1 MSLAVVRSRGL
12 SGMFAP
18 EVTVE
23 VHLANGLPSFTLV
36 GLPDTEVKEARERVR
51 AAIQNCKF
59 EFPMRRITVNLAP
72 ADLPKESGRFDLPI
86 ALAILAASGQL
97 SKRALDRYEY
107 AGELSL
113 SGELRPVRGTLAM
126 TYAVSKSAADMH
138 PPRGFML
145 PEENADE
152 ASLVAGVSIYA
163 AKSLQ
168 QVVEHLEA
176 EGGNPQANKIAPHM
190 ATVRLTPPTYPDFFD
205 VRGQKSAK
213 RALEVAAAGGHSVL
227 MVGPP
232 GTGKTMLAQ
241 RFPGILPPMTTDE
254 ALESAA
260 VLSLVGQF
268 APQRWAS
275 RMFRA
280 PHHTA
285 SAVALVGGGSNPMP
299 GEISLAHH
307 GVLFLDELPEYDRR
321 VLEVM
326 REPLESGRITVSRAA
341 RQVDFPAKFQLVAA
355 MNPCPCGY
363 YGHKTMVC
371 RCTPEMVARYQD
383 RISGPLLD
391 RIDMR
396 VEVGSLTDDEL
407 MQMPDG
413 EPTRY
418 IAERVLRAHDRALS
432 RQGKCNDEL
441 QAGEVERVCKPEGA
455 VKQLLHA
462 ASVRLGWSA
471 RAYHRVLKV
480 SRTIADLD
488 GADELTTQHV
498 AEAIQYR
505 RSLRE
510 T

>member
-1 MSLAVVRSRGL
+1 
-12 SGMFAP
+12 MFAP

-51 AAIQNCKF
+51 AAISNCRF
-59 EFPMRRITVNLAP
+59 DFPSRRITVNLAP

-86 ALAILAASGQL
+86 AIGLLAASGQIDG
-97 SKRALDRYEY
+97 RALDKFEY

-113 SGELRPVRGTLAM
+113 SGEVRPIRGTLAM
-126 TYAVSKSAADMH
+126 TYAVAKGLQSKDV
-138 PPRGFML
+138 RGFVL
-145 PEENADE
+145 PFENADE
-152 ASLVAGVSIYA
+152 AALVGGIDVFPARD
-163 AKSLQ
+163 LL
-168 QVVEHLEA
+168 QVVSHVEA
-176 EGGNPQANKIAPHM
+176 AAGKEKARRIEPH
-190 ATVRLTPPTYPDFFD
+190 AAAVRLTPPAYPDLFD
-205 VRGQKSAK
+205 VKAQKPAK
-213 RALEVAAAGGHSVL
+213 RALEIAAAGGHRVL

-241 RFPGILPPMTTDE
+241 RFAGILPPMNTDD

-268 APQRWAS
+268 APQRWAA
-275 RMFRA
+275 RMFRS

-285 SAVALVGGGSNPMP
+285 SAVALVGGGNPPMP

-307 GVLFLDELPEYDRR
+307 GVLFMDELPEFDRR

-326 REPLESGRITVSRAA
+326 REPLESGRITISRAS
-341 RQVDFPAKFQLVAA
+341 RQVDFPAKFQLIAA

-363 YGHKTMVC
+363 YGHPKKAC
-371 RCTPEMVARYQD
+371 RCTPDMIARYQD

-396 VEVGSLTDDEL
+396 VEVSSLTEEEL
-407 MQMPDG
+407 VGLPDG
-413 EPTRY
+413 EPSRY
-418 IAERVLRAHDRALS
+418 ATERVAQAHARALG
-432 RQGKCNDEL
+432 RQGKPNDEL
-441 QAGEVERVCKPEGA
+441 NAGEVERICRPEGP

-462 ASVRLGWSA
+462 ASSRLGWSA

-480 SRTIADLD
+480 ARTIADLEGSD
-488 GADELTTQHV
+488 VLDTQHV
-498 AEAIQYR
+498 GEAIQYR
-505 RSLRE
+505 RALRE

>member
-1 MSLAVVRSRGL
+1 MTLAVVRSRAL

-36 GLPDTEVKEARERVR
+36 GLPDTEVREARERVR
-51 AAIQNCKF
+51 AALQNCKF
-59 EFPMRRITVNLAP
+59 DFPMRRITVNLAP

-86 ALAILAASGQL
+86 ALGILAASAQITG
-97 SKRALDRYEY
+97 RVLDRYEF

-113 SGELRPVRGTLAM
+113 TGELRPIRGTLAM
-126 TYAVSKSAADMH
+126 TYAVSKAAGDKS
-138 PPRGFML
+138 PPRGFVV
-145 PEENADE
+145 PFDNADE
-152 ASLVAGVSIYA
+152 AALVSGISIFP
-163 AKSLQ
+163 AKDLL
-168 QVVEHLEA
+168 QVVSHLEA
-176 EGGNPQANKIAPHM
+176 DAGNIQATRIRPHH
-190 ATVRLTPPTYPDFFD
+190 AAVRLTPAAYPDFFD
-205 VRGQKSAK
+205 VKGQKPAK
-213 RALEVAAAGGHSVL
+213 RALEIAAAGGHSVL
-227 MVGPP
+227 LVGPP

-241 RFPGILPPMTTDE
+241 RFAGVLPPMTTDE

-268 APQRWAS
+268 APQRGAQ
-275 RMFRA
+275 RIFRS

-285 SAVALVGGGSNPMP
+285 SSVALVGGGSQPMP

-307 GVLFLDELPEYDRR
+307 GVLFLDELPEFDRR
-321 VLEVM
+321 VLEAM
-326 REPLESGRITVSRAA
+326 REPLESGRVTVSRAA

-363 YGHKTMVC
+363 FGHTTIAC
-371 RCTPEMVARYQD
+371 RCTPDMVARYQD

-396 VEVGSLTDDEL
+396 VEVSSLTDDEL
-407 MQMPDG
+407 IEMADG
-413 EPTRY
+413 EPSRY
-418 IAERVLRAHDRALS
+418 MAERVAKAHDRALE
-432 RQGKCNDEL
+432 RQNKPNDAL
-441 QAGEVERVCKPEGA
+441 QAGEVERVCRPEGA

-480 SRTIADLD
+480 SRTIADLE
-488 GADELTTQHV
+488 GVDELSTQHV

-505 RSLRE
+505 RALRE
-510 T
+510 S